1 MRLIRKL
8 TNFWLMLLGFIGVAY
23 FSIFNMERIT
33 VNIPHF
39 TQVMV
44 PAAQIYLV
52 IFFLGAA
59 FTSVHFAMDSIKKGW
74 EIRRKNKVIR
84 DLEAKLHEKTAGTS
98 GITSLQKDTKID
110 Q

>member
-1 MRLIRKL
+1 MRLVRKL

-23 FSIFNMERIT
+23 FSIFNMDRIT

-39 TQVMV
+39 AQVMV

-52 IFFLGAA
+52 IFFIGAA
-59 FTSVHFAMDSIKKGW
+59 FASIHFAMDSIKKGW

-84 DLEAKLHEKTAGTS
+84 DLESRLREKATATS
-98 GITSLQKDTKID
+98 GITPLQKETKNE
-110 Q
+110 